1 MSKRAKSKRAN
12 SQPWSDGIIL
22 YVLIRKGFSGW
33 TELIDRTREGHYY
46 PITCMMRTAQAPIR
60 FPLLHLTRYGGGGAD
75 LVRMLSFIGF
85 FLLYQFF
92 SSVVFRLKVV
102 LNLFFGGP
110 VSQDFYSTVL
120 AVFSSQPINQPTPI

>member
-46 PITCMMRTAQAPIR
+46 PITCMMRRPP
-60 FPLLHLTRYGGGGAD
+60 FPLLHLTRYGGGRAD
-75 LVRMLSFIGF
+75 LIRMLSFIGF

-120 AVFSSQPINQPTPI
+120 ALFSSQPINQPTPI

>member
-1 MSKRAKSKRAN
+1 MH
-12 SQPWSDGIIL
+12 D
-22 YVLIRKGFSGW
+22 
-33 TELIDRTREGHYY
+33 
-46 PITCMMRTAQAPIR
+46 AQAPIPPSSPYKVR
-60 FPLLHLTRYGGGGAD
+60 RRGGAD